1 MQRMPLRPVDSR
13 LLEWRVWLDDDF
25 VDRAAPEGWLHVAAV
40 ADVIRLLD
48 TGNVVELSLDH
59 DLGDDE
65 RFGRGI
71 EVIDWLAEQ
80 QEVHDRLLWPR
91 DGIRLH
97 TANPEGRDTMARAI
111 ERYAGKRLT
120 VRRTLTRG
128 GHPRFRF
135 GRSR

>member
-1 MQRMPLRPVDSR
+1 MAPRPVSPL

-25 VDRAAPEGWLHVAAV
+25 VDRAAPDGWLHLAAV

-59 DLGDDE
+59 DLGDAR

-71 EVIDWLAEQ
+71 DVILWLIDQ

-91 DGIRLH
+91 DGILLH

-111 ERYAGKRLT
+111 ERHAGKRLT

-135 GRSR
+135 VRRR